1 MHDHP
6 ELRLLLAGETASP
19 RREELLRHL
28 QGCATCRA
36 GVAAEDPSRL
46 FALLALEPVPGDL
59 LERLSEG
66 VAESIAEPSAVPA
79 KRSLRRG
86 WASIAASLLLA
97 GSFSTYLLDR
107 DGGGTEPVQP
117 PAVPIVEVRNAEPA
131 FELLSSRETV
141 QVVDLSVGGDR
152 FVMIFDEEL
161 DL

>member
-6 ELRLLLAGETASP
+6 ELRLLLEGETASP

-36 GVAAEDPSRL
+36 GVASEDPSRL
-46 FALLALEPVPGDL
+46 FALLALEPVPVDL
-59 LERLSEG
+59 LERMSEG
-66 VAESIAEPSAVPA
+66 VAEGIAESAAVPA
-79 KRSLRRG
+79 RLSLRRG

-97 GSFSTYLLDR
+97 GAFSTYLLDG
-107 DGGGTEPVQP
+107 DGRGTEPAQP
-117 PAVPIVEVRNAEPA
+117 PAVSIVEVRNVEPA
-131 FELLSSRETV
+131 FELLSSRGTV